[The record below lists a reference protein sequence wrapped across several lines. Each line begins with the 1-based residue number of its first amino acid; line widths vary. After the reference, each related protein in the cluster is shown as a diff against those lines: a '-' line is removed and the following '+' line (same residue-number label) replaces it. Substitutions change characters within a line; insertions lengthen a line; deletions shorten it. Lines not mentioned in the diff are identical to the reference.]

1 MWIKGGSMKLEDM
14 IMVVENRKGTETN
27 VLLDLTDYMGE
38 VLKLWDDDY
47 VVENIAQ
54 SVSELYGTK
63 EKKADWSDLYIAANK
78 SIHASFC
85 RSEPQLR
92 QFLSGHFNDG
102 EWSFDAERCSKDCL
116 DVLRIYN
123 LKTDG
128 HSLFPYL
135 HHERVEHTFHAG
147 EVLHNMNGNDYR
159 VLAALSPDDL
169 LVMSMADS
177 QLIVG
182 RGVRLYER
190 YPKGERPDD
199 DSVVTGIEWDHGVY
213 LGQDITRIDFD
224 ILKQEYGEPDKVENV
239 SDLRDKTRR
248 NFWMQKNVEQKE
260 GLPDRVR
267 NAARDCLED
276 TFGTSEPD
284 VFDKMLD
291 NGLYDGMYRAK
302 EEQRQISG
310 QSR

>member
-1 MWIKGGSMKLEDM
+1 MKLEDM
-14 IMVVENRKGTETN
+14 IMVVENHKGTETN
-27 VLLDLTDYMGE
+27 FLLDLTDYMGE
-38 VLKLWDDDY
+38 VLGLRGDGY
-47 VVENIAQ
+47 VVENIAG
-54 SVSELYGTK
+54 SINELYGIK
-63 EKKADWSDLYIAANK
+63 KGKADWSDPYLVANK

-85 RSEPQLR
+85 TGESQLR
-92 QFLSGHFNDG
+92 GFLKGMFNGG
-102 EWSFDAERCSKDCL
+102 EWSFDTERCSKDCL

-135 HHERVEHTFHAG
+135 HYERVEHTFHAG
-147 EVLHNMNGNDYR
+147 EALHNMNGNDYL
-159 VLAALSPDDL
+159 VLAALSPENL
-169 LVMSMADS
+169 LVMSLTDS

-190 YPKGERPDD
+190 YPKGERPED

-213 LGQDITRIDFD
+213 LGNDITRVDFD
-224 ILKQEYGEPDKVENV
+224 ILKQEYGEPDRAENV
-239 SDLRDKTRR
+239 SDLRDMIRR
-248 NFWMQKNVEQKE
+248 NFWMQKSVEQKE

-267 NAARDCLED
+267 NAARDGLED

-284 VFDKMLD
+284 VFDRMLD

>member
-1 MWIKGGSMKLEDM
+1 MKLGDM
-14 IMVVENRKGTETN
+14 VMVVENHKGTETN
-27 VLLDLTDYMGE
+27 FLLNLTDYME
-38 VLKLWDDDY
+38 AALKLWGEHAEDMAG
-47 VVENIAQ
+47 VV
-54 SVSELYGTK
+54 STLYETK
-63 EKKADWSDLYIAANK
+63 AGKKDWSDLYFAANK

-85 RSEPQLR
+85 TGEAQLR
-92 QFLSGHFNDG
+92 GFLAGNFNDG
-102 EWSFDAERCSKDCL
+102 EWSFDEGRCSGECL

-135 HHERVEHTFHAG
+135 HHERVDHTFHAG

-169 LVMSMADS
+169 LAMSLTDS

-182 RGVRLYER
+182 RGVKLYER

-199 DSVVTGIEWDHGVY
+199 ESVVTGIEWDHGVY

-224 ILKQEYGEPDKVENV
+224 ILKQEYGEPDRVENV
-239 SDLRDKTRR
+239 SDLRDMVRK
-248 NFWMQKNVEQKE
+248 NFWMQKNVEMKE
-260 GLPDRVR
+260 GLPGRVR
-267 NAARDCLED
+267 NAARDGLED

-291 NGLYDGMYRAK
+291 KGMYDGMYHAK
-302 EEQRQISG
+302 EEQKQISG
-310 QSR
+310 PSR

>member
-1 MWIKGGSMKLEDM
+1 MKLEDM
-14 IMVVENRKGTETN
+14 IMVIENHKGTETN
-27 VLLDLTDYMGE
+27 YLLNLTDYME
-38 VLKLWDDDY
+38 ATLKLWGEYAEDMAGA
-47 VVENIAQ
+47 IGT
-54 SVSELYGTK
+54 LYETK
-63 EKKADWSDLYIAANK
+63 AGKREWSDLYSAANK
-78 SIHASFC
+78 SIYASFC
-85 RSEPQLR
+85 TGETKLR
-92 QFLSGHFNDG
+92 IFLEGLFNDG
-102 EWSFDAERCSKDCL
+102 EWSFDTQRCSKDCL

-123 LKTDG
+123 MKTDG
-128 HSLFPYL
+128 LTLFPYL
-135 HHERVEHTFHAG
+135 HYEPVEHTFHTG

-159 VLAALSPDDL
+159 VLAALSPSNL
-169 LVMSMADS
+169 LVMSLTDS

-182 RGVRLYER
+182 RGVKLYER

-213 LGQDITRIDFD
+213 LGKDITRIDFD
-224 ILKQEYGEPDKVENV
+224 ILKQEYGKPDMVENI
-239 SDLRDKTRR
+239 SDLRDMVRR

-267 NAARDCLED
+267 NAAKDCLEN

-291 NGLYDGMYRAK
+291 KGMYDGMYHAK
-302 EEQRQISG
+302 EEQKQISG

>member
-1 MWIKGGSMKLEDM
+1 MKLEDM
-14 IMVVENRKGTETN
+14 IMAVENRKGTETN
-27 VLLDLTDYMGE
+27 FLMDLTDYMGE

-85 RSEPQLR
+85 RSETQLR

-102 EWSFDAERCSKDCL
+102 EWTFDAERCSKDCL

-169 LVMSMADS
+169 LVMSMTGS

-182 RGVRLYER
+182 RGVKLYER
-190 YPKGERPDD
+190 YPKGERPD
-199 DSVVTGIEWDHGVY
+199 SESMVTGIEWDHGVY

-224 ILKQEYGEPDKVENV
+224 ILKQEYGKPDKVENV

-267 NAARDCLED
+267 NAARDCLEN
-276 TFGTSEPD
+276 TFGTSEPE
-284 VFDKMLD
+284 VFDRMLD
-291 NGLYDGMYRAK
+291 NGMYDRMYHAR
-302 EEQRQISG
+302 EEQKQISG
-310 QSR
+310 KSR

>member
-1 MWIKGGSMKLEDM
+1 MKLEDM
-14 IMVVENRKGTETN
+14 ITVVENRKGTETN
-27 VLLDLTDYMGE
+27 VLLNLTDYME
-38 VLKLWDDDY
+38 TVLKLWG
-47 VVENIAQ
+47 ENAEDMAGAIGT
-54 SVSELYGTK
+54 LYETK
-63 EKKADWSDLYIAANK
+63 AGKREWSDLYSAANK

-85 RSEPQLR
+85 GGESQLR

-128 HSLFPYL
+128 QPQFPYL
-135 HHERVEHTFHAG
+135 HYEPVEHTFHAG

-159 VLAALSPDDL
+159 VLAALSPKDL
-169 LVMSMADS
+169 LVMSLTDS

-182 RGVRLYER
+182 RGIKLYER

-213 LGQDITRIDFD
+213 LGNDITRIDFD
-224 ILKQEYGEPDKVENV
+224 ILKQEYGEPDRAGNV
-239 SDLRDKTRR
+239 SDLRDKIRR

-267 NAARDCLED
+267 NAAKDCLD
-276 TFGTSEPD
+276 NTFGTSEPD

-291 NGLYDGMYRAK
+291 KGMYDGMYHAREDQK
-302 EEQRQISG
+302 QISG
-310 QSR
+310 PSR

>member
-1 MWIKGGSMKLEDM
+1 MKLEDM
-14 IMVVENRKGTETN
+14 VMVVENHKGTETN
-27 VLLDLTDYMGE
+27 YLQELTDYMGE
-38 VLKLWDDDY
+38 TLGLWRDGY
-47 VVENIAQ
+47 VVENIAG
-54 SVSELYGTK
+54 SINELYGTK
-63 EKKADWSDLYIAANK
+63 KGKADWSDLYIAANK

-92 QFLSGHFNDG
+92 EFLSGRFNDG
-102 EWSFDAERCSKDCL
+102 EWSFDTERCSKDCL

-123 LKTDG
+123 LKPDG
-128 HSLFPYL
+128 QPLFPYL

-159 VLAALSPDDL
+159 VLAALSPKNL
-169 LVMSMADS
+169 LLMSMADS

-182 RGVRLYER
+182 RGVQLYER
-190 YPKGERPDD
+190 YPKDERPDN
-199 DSVVTGIEWDHGVY
+199 DSMVTGIEWDHGVY
-213 LGQDITRIDFD
+213 LGQDITRLDFD
-224 ILKQEYGEPDKVENV
+224 ILKQEYGEPDRAGNV
-239 SDLRDKTRR
+239 SDLRDMIRR

-267 NAARDCLED
+267 NAARDCLEN
-276 TFGTSEPD
+276 TFGTSEPE
-284 VFDKMLD
+284 VFDRMLD
-291 NGLYDGMYRAK
+291 KGMYDGMYHAR

>member
-1 MWIKGGSMKLEDM
+1 MKLEDM
-14 IMVVENRKGTETN
+14 VMVVENHKGTETN
-27 VLLDLTDYMGE
+27 YLQELTDYLGE
-38 VLKLWDDDY
+38 TLGLWRDGC
-47 VVENIAQ
+47 VVENIAG
-54 SVSELYGTK
+54 SINELYGTK
-63 EKKADWSDLYIAANK
+63 KEKADWSDLYIAANK

-85 RSEPQLR
+85 RSETQLR
-92 QFLSGHFNDG
+92 QFLTGHFNDG
-102 EWSFDAERCSKDCL
+102 EWTFDAERCSKDCL

-169 LVMSMADS
+169 LVMSMADN

-182 RGVRLYER
+182 RGVKLYER

-199 DSVVTGIEWDHGVY
+199 ESVVMGIEWDHGVY

-267 NAARDCLED
+267 NAARDCLEN
-276 TFGTSEPD
+276 TFGTSEPE
-284 VFDKMLD
+284 VFDRMLD
-291 NGLYDGMYRAK
+291 NGMYDGMYHAR
-302 EEQRQISG
+302 EEQKQISG
-310 QSR
+310 KSR

>member
-1 MWIKGGSMKLEDM
+1 MKLEDM

-27 VLLDLTDYMGE
+27 FLTDLRGYME
-38 VLKLWDDDY
+38 MVVKACDDS
-47 VVENIAQ
+47 VVDIADAVEQ
-54 SVSELYGTK
+54 LYGTK
-63 EKKADWSDLYIAANK
+63 ENNREWCDWYFTGNK
-78 SIHASFC
+78 SVHAAFC
-85 RSEPQLR
+85 GKEPQLR
-92 QFLSGHFNDG
+92 KFLSGHFNDG

-147 EVLHNMNGNDYR
+147 EVLHNMNGNNYR

-169 LVMSMADS
+169 LVMSLTDS
-177 QLIVG
+177 QFIVG
-182 RGVRLYER
+182 RGVKLYER

-199 DSVVTGIEWDHGVY
+199 ESVVTGIEWDHGVY

-224 ILKQEYGEPDKVENV
+224 ILKQEYGKPDKVENV

-267 NAARDCLED
+267 NAARDCLENA
-276 TFGTSEPD
+276 FGTSEPD

-291 NGLYDGMYRAK
+291 NGLYDGMYHAG
-302 EEQRQISG
+302 EEQKQISG
-310 QSR
+310 KSR